1 MSLYLHP
8 CRTCRL
14 SPTCP
19 VKAEKAELLS
29 KSGITYARFKC
40 DLQKDDLQPGMV
52 VMAEFPIVYENEQ
65 SANRFICDLPYFRA
79 TLSAV
84 FIGWVDSNK
93 PQKKKPLIFVPTQA
107 AGMLWSFKHNKQ
119 LHWLSYSHRK
129 LTPTGETVPVCPRC
143 GIPDSATDEE
153 LGDWSCWGGDVMPG
167 DTLGVSTRCA
177 ARRLAGGASWPE
189 V

>member
-19 VKAEKAELLS
+19 VKAEKAKLLS

-40 DLQKDDLQPGMV
+40 DLQKEDLQPGMV
-52 VMAEFPIVYENEQ
+52 VMAEFRYVFSSDDRTESSQRGTLRAIV
-65 SANRFICDLPYFRA
+65 
-79 TLSAV
+79 T
-84 FIGWVDSNK
+84 GWLGTK
-93 PQKKKPLIFVPTQA
+93 PMIFVPTQV
-107 AGMLWSFKHNKQ
+107 AGRLFSFKHNRA

-129 LTPTGETVPVCPRC
+129 LTPTGEAVPVCPRC

-153 LGDWSCWGGDVMPG
+153 LGDWSCWGAEIIPHDRIQVAP
-167 DTLGVSTRCA
+167 RCA
-177 ARRLAGGASWPE
+177 ARRLVQGML
-189 V
+189 